1 MNLNFWK
8 IAFSI
13 LITIL
18 VVTIITLIYGSIEK
32 NTNLKT
38 SSAGYLSN
46 TACALIV
53 LYIFY
58 CIYHPKNSET
68 NSETNSDTNIKSST

>member
-13 LITIL
+13 LITII
-18 VVTIITLIYGSIEK
+18 VVTIILLIYGSIEK

-38 SSAGYLSN
+38 SSVGYLSN
-46 TACALIV
+46 AACCLLV
-53 LYIFY
+53 LYVVY
-58 CIYHPKNSET
+58 CIYQPKNSEI
-68 NSETNSDTNIKSST
+68 NSETNMQSKLAT